1 MLSCYRLSAIAIH
14 NYDMYSSFNTK
25 PCNLLLLVG
34 LKGSGKTFTG
44 SVLENYLGV
53 KFLRIEPIFLE
64 ILRLE
69 PGLEG
74 IPLEQRGFQIVLEKL
89 DQLAQ
94 SHSTLCIESTGTAY
108 TFPELLAALR
118 QSFRVFIIHLK
129 APLDTCIERVMT
141 RDLSDHIPVSDH
153 RLKEINERALLVD
166 LPWDLEIDNSKFQDE
181 TAIVESVKKLLQ
193 QQSERS

>member
-1 MLSCYRLSAIAIH
+1 MIFTHLSI
-14 NYDMYSSFNTK
+14 NTK

-34 LKGSGKTFTG
+34 LKGAGKTFTG
-44 SVLENYLGV
+44 GVVEKYLDV

-64 ILRLE
+64 ILRQE
-69 PGLEG
+69 PELAG

-89 DQLAQ
+89 DELAQ
-94 SHSTLCIESTGTAY
+94 SNSTLCIESTGAAH

-118 QSFRVFIIHLK
+118 QGFRVFMVHMK

-141 RDLSDHIPVSDH
+141 KDASAYIPVSDH

-166 LPWDLEIDNSKFQDE
+166 LPWDLD
-181 TAIVESVKKLLQ
+181 
-193 QQSERS
+193 